1 MILFIYL
8 YNSPSLD
15 RIIFY
20 VAPCKRR
27 RSFLLFALEAMLPRT
42 FPFAIC
48 FLFIIESLFSR
59 GRATVVW
66 GDAREYWKLTCEDYR
81 VDLFS
86 QSDSEFGA
94 EARWMMWVMFDD
106 QRGEICLEWVK
117 KVWKR
122 SFVKIQFGCSK
133 ELLRMIR
140 QSEFESQSI
149 WYWTALE
156 FEFFFHH

>member
-20 VAPCKRR
+20 VAPCERR

-59 GRATVVW
+59 GRAVVVW

-86 QSDSEFGA
+86 QSDSEPRHGGWCEWCSTTSEEGFAWSGLRKFGS
-94 EARWMMWVMFDD
+94 EASWRYSLVV
-106 QRGEICLEWVK
+106 VK
-117 KVWKR
+117 NYWKWLDNPSSNLK
-122 SFVKIQFGCSK
+122 SF
-133 ELLRMIR
+133 
-140 QSEFESQSI
+140 
-149 WYWTALE
+149 T
-156 FEFFFHH
+156 